1 MDTVEE
7 RRGHRRA
14 VSIAPDAHHS
24 AGQGGDE
31 MWGSSLGR
39 CPSWGSM
46 ARACGVLSLGEWICC
61 ITNKGENRRGRESAL
76 RMDRQTDRQTEF
88 PAHTSAGALVSSKS
102 MHGAGVPVPR
112 AAVPELSLPSI
123 STPAPLNPQI
133 SPSQLPS

>member
-31 MWGSSLGR
+31 MGGSSLGR

-46 ARACGVLSLGEWICC
+46 ARVCGVLSLGEWICC

-76 RMDRQTDRQTEF
+76 RMDRQTDRQ
-88 PAHTSAGALVSSKS
+88 S
-102 MHGAGVPVPR
+102 
-112 AAVPELSLPSI
+112 
-123 STPAPLNPQI
+123 
-133 SPSQLPS
+133 SQLTPVLVPWFPPSRCMVLRFLSPGQQFQSCPSPPFPHLPH